1 MGCSL
6 RQHTMCP
13 LAQMRCAHRCIC
25 ANGHDVCPAQDA
37 PHGTQSVFDIRS
49 PDCRIFKTWWAWV
62 LVDEVGLNFK
72 IMSSLL
78 RPLVATAVG
87 DITECPSLLWP
98 LVTTAAEDITECP
111 SLLWPWV
118 AMGWLCQCTRCYFG
132 SPTRGPNIKLFNMA
146 SEMGQYAIDPGY
158 SKDTFSNMQASPVTI
173 GSKKKKMAYTDTR
186 EINFILC
193 GHCLNLL
200 CC

>member
-1 MGCSL
+1 ML
-6 RQHTMCP
+6 LMP
-13 LAQMRCAHRCIC
+13 AHNVPVGTN
-25 ANGHDVCPAQDA
+25 AVCPSLHLCQRARCVPGA
-37 PHGTQSVFDIRS
+37 RRTTWNTICFWYSKPS
-49 PDCRIFKTWWAWV
+49 DCRIFKTWWAWV

-118 AMGWLCQCTRCYFG
+118 AMGWLCQCARCYFG

-158 SKDTFSNMQASPVTI
+158 SKDTFSNMQASPITI